1 MEIKNAKIRTTQH
14 KKLRRFSTM
23 AALLFLFFGL
33 ALAMAVPVPQQQD
46 FSQQI
51 LVENNN
57 KTMLS
62 RDVTLELQ
70 NHGQV
75 IIDNG
80 IVRVTFSR
88 PDGNVIALKY
98 KGIDNL
104 LEIHNV
110 HYNRG
115 VRATNFKVITAN
127 NDQVELSFTKTWDPS
142 DASSLPLN
150 IDKRYIVR
158 RGDSGFY
165 SYGIFER
172 LNGWP
177 QIDVDQIRIAYKL
190 LGDKFHYMAV
200 SDDRQRMMPTAED
213 RLAGKPLDYPEA
225 VLLTRPAD
233 PSFQGEVDDKYQ
245 YSLENMENRVHG
257 WESSD
262 PHVGF
267 WMITPS
273 DEFRTAGPVKQD
285 LTSHVGPITL
295 SMFVSTHYAGKDV
308 SMRFR
313 EGEAWKKVFGPV
325 FTYLNSDPTGN
336 DNPGSLWEDAK
347 NQMTIE
353 TSRWPYNFVESREFP
368 SSDQRGSLRGQLLVR
383 DRFVPLLSFV
393 FVHNKNKNIS
403 YTCPET
409 DVVYFFDRY
418 AKYPQM
424 WADSAYVGLAAP
436 GELGSWQRESK
447 GYQFWTR
454 ADEHGYFSI
463 DNIRSGTYNLYAWVP
478 GVLGDYKYDK
488 EITITPR
495 SSTNLNLLV
504 FDPPRQGPT
513 LWEIGIPDR
522 KAAEFYI
529 PSPRPTLMNRFYN
542 DSKIHIHDDNFRQ
555 YGLWERYAELY
566 PHQDLVYNVDTDDY
580 HRNWFFAHVTRATN
594 SGIYEATTW
603 QIVFHLQRPK
613 KIGNYMLRLALA
625 SSTEAVIDIRFN
637 NPSTKRPH
645 FTTGYW
651 SSGKDNAIA
660 RHGIHGLYWLFNF
673 KVPSQYLVEGENV
686 IYLTQRRHTGAF
698 QGVMYDYIRF
708 EDVE

>member
-1 MEIKNAKIRTTQH
+1 
-14 KKLRRFSTM
+14 M
-23 AALLFLFFGL
+23 AALLFFFFGL
-33 ALAMAVPVPQQQD
+33 ALAMAVPPQQD
-46 FSQQI
+46 SSQQI
-51 LVENNN
+51 LEENNN
-57 KTMLS
+57 KAMLS

-80 IVRVTFSR
+80 IVRVTLSR
-88 PDGNVIALKY
+88 PDGDVIALKY
-98 KGIDNL
+98 NGIDNL
-104 LEIHNV
+104 LEIRNV
-110 HYNRG
+110 QSNRG
-115 VRATNFKVITAN
+115 YWDVVWNRPNKASATDRVIATNFKVITSN
-127 NDQVELSFTKTWDPS
+127 SDQVELSFAKTWDPS
-142 DASSLPLN
+142 DPSSLPSN
-150 IDKRYIVR
+150 IDKRYILR

-177 QIDVDQIRIAYKL
+177 QIEVDQIRIAYKL
-190 LGDKFHYMAV
+190 LGDKFHYMAI
-200 SDDRQRMMPTAED
+200 SDNRQRMMPTAED
-213 RLAGKPLDYPEA
+213 RLTGKPLDYPEA
-225 VLLTRPAD
+225 VLLTRPRD
-233 PSFQGEVDDKYQ
+233 PSFRGEVDDKYQ
-245 YSLENMENRVHG
+245 YSLENMENKVHG

-285 LTSHVGPITL
+285 LTSHVGPVTL

-308 SMRFR
+308 SMRFQ

-325 FTYLNSDPTGN
+325 FTYINSDPTGTGK
-336 DNPGSLWEDAK
+336 PGSLWDDAK
-347 NQMTIE
+347 NQMRIE
-353 TSRWPYNFVESREFP
+353 TSKWPYNFVESTEFP
-368 SSDQRGSLRGQLLVR
+368 SSEQRGSLSGQLLVR
-383 DRFVPLLSFV
+383 DGF
-393 FVHNKNKNIS
+393 
-403 YTCPET
+403 
-409 DVVYFFDRY
+409 

-424 WADSAYVGLAAP
+424 WGDSAYVGLAAP

-454 ADEHGYFSI
+454 ADDHGYFSI

-478 GVLGDYKYDK
+478 GVLGDYKYDNQ
-488 EITITPR
+488 ITITPR

-504 FDPPRQGPT
+504 FHPPRQGPT

-529 PSPRPTLMNRFYN
+529 PSPRPTLTNCFYN
-542 DSKIHIHDDNFRQ
+542 DSKLHIQDDNFRQ

-566 PHQDLVYNVDTDDY
+566 PHGDLVYNVDTDDY
-580 HRNWFFAHVTRATN
+580 HRNWFYAHVTRATG
-594 SGIYEATTW
+594 SGTYEATTW
-603 QIVFHLQRPK
+603 QIVFHIQRPK
-613 KIGNYMLRLALA
+613 QIGNYMLRLALA
-625 SSTEAVIDIRFN
+625 SSTDAVIDIRFN
-637 NPSTKRPH
+637 NPSTKQPH

-660 RHGIHGLYWLFNF
+660 RHGIHGLHWLFNF
-673 KVPSQYLVEGENV
+673 QVPSQLLVEGQNV
-686 IYLTQRRHTGAF
+686 IYLTQRRHTGEF

>member
-33 ALAMAVPVPQQQD
+33 ALAMAVPV
-46 FSQQI
+46 
-51 LVENNN
+51 
-57 KTMLS
+57 
-62 RDVTLELQ
+62 
-70 NHGQV
+70 

-98 KGIDNL
+98 KGVDNL

-115 VRATNFKVITAN
+115 YWDVVWNRPNKASATDRVRATNFKVITAN
-127 NDQVELSFTKTWDPS
+127 DDQVELSFTKTWDPS

-325 FTYLNSDPTGN
+325 FTYLNSDPTGT

-383 DRFVPLLSFV
+383 
-393 FVHNKNKNIS
+393 
-403 YTCPET
+403 
-409 DVVYFFDRY
+409 DRY

-580 HRNWFFAHVTRATN
+580 RRNWFFAHVTRATN

-603 QIVFHLQRPK
+603 QIVFRLQRPK

-637 NPSTKRPH
+637 NPSTKRTH